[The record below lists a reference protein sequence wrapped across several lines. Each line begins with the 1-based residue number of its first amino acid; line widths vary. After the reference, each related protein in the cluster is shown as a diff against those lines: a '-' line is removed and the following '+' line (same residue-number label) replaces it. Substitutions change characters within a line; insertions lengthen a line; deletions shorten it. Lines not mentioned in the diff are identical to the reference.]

1 MEYPGIKICLLG
13 NSGVGKSAIIQRCIR
28 DDFDLNYENTV
39 GVCFFKH
46 DINVNG
52 EYYTLKIW
60 DTAGQERFR
69 VISRLYYR
77 DAKGVI
83 IVYDITLKDSFVAL
97 KNWVREVRQ
106 MAPPNIVIAIAGNKS
121 DLTNC
126 RAISYDDGQKYA
138 NEIGALFMET
148 SALTSQN
155 VKELFYTM
163 VNRMSDKIQEKNTE
177 VTPLIKLNPKPR
189 KTCCF

>member
-1 MEYPGIKICLLG
+1 MKIL
-13 NSGVGKSAIIQRCIR
+13 
-28 DDFDLNYENTV
+28 
-39 GVCFFKH
+39 VCFFKH